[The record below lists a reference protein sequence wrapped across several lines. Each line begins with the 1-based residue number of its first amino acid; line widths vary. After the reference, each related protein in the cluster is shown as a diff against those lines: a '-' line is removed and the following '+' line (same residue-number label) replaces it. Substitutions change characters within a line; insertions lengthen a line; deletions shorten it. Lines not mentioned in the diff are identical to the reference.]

1 MPQMGRTSQNR
12 RNMPSGYFDSENSLT
27 SQYRRYMPAGDS
39 GDEDSCEER
48 GIWVQ
53 SLKNGSGRTNKPD
66 RATNQSHHRHHQQ
79 RFAGRK
85 LQDTRQYIDEVT
97 SFFAL
102 RSLTYLLL
110 EMRKLYFAP
119 SAAFFA
125 LNLFPLSAT
134 KASNPSAADGGK

>member
-66 RATNQSHHRHHQQ
+66 RATNQSHNSNIL
-79 RFAGRK
+79 AK

>member
-66 RATNQSHHRHHQQ
+66 RATNQSHNSNIL
-79 RFAGRK
+79 AK

-102 RSLTYLLL
+102 CSLTYLLFSIDV
-110 EMRKLYFAP
+110 K
-119 SAAFFA
+119 A
-125 LNLFPLSAT
+125 LFCSISCFLCSQPLLSLCNYSI
-134 KASNPSAADGGK
+134 KPFCS

>member
-1 MPQMGRTSQNR
+1 
-12 RNMPSGYFDSENSLT
+12 
-27 SQYRRYMPAGDS
+27 MPAGDS

-66 RATNQSHHRHHQQ
+66 RAITQSHNSNIL
-79 RFAGRK
+79 AK